1 LLAFAGFFCWPVQ
14 AGSLEL
20 WEVTGGAAP
29 VWLYGSIHVCRPEC
43 FPLPEEVEARFSK
56 AAVLAVEID
65 ATRPDVG
72 GALLRDSTGKG
83 NLKAMLTKAEWKR
96 LVHQLEPLQIP
107 ETALES
113 LSPTLANLM
122 VSLAVAGQA
131 GLSPSYGTDLH
142 FIAQAQ
148 RSGKRLV
155 ELETVAQQIK
165 ALNAGSPRDALSG
178 LRSTMKAADD
188 GSLKATL
195 EELVSAW
202 QAGDAERLSE
212 ALRKEEENNP
222 ASKRWFKELFERRNR
237 RMSESIAGLARQGEP
252 VFVVVGGGHLVGRN
266 SIPELLMRKG
276 FKLRQLSSS
285 EDAGQDETAG
295 QARMAGE

>member
-1 LLAFAGFFCWPVQ
+1 MAFAGFFCWPAQ
-14 AGSLEL
+14 AGSLLL

-43 FPLPEEVEARFSK
+43 FPLPEAVAARFSK
-56 AAVLAVEID
+56 AAVLVVEID

-72 GALLRDSTGKG
+72 DALLRDSPGRG
-83 NLKAMLTKAEWKR
+83 CLKAVLSKAEWKR
-96 LVHQLEPLQIP
+96 LLRQLEPLQMP

-131 GLSPSYGTDLH
+131 GLSPAYGTDLY

-148 RSGKRLV
+148 RGGKRLV
-155 ELETVAQQIK
+155 ELETVAQQLK
-165 ALNAGSPRDALSG
+165 ALNAGSPREALSS
-178 LRSTMKAADD
+178 LRSTMKAAND
-188 GSLKATL
+188 GSLKTML

-202 QAGDAERLSE
+202 QAGDAKRLSE
-212 ALRKEEENNP
+212 VLSKTEEADP
-222 ASKRWFKELFERRNR
+222 ASARWFKELFERRNR
-237 RMSESIAGLARQGEP
+237 RMSESIAGLAREGEP

-276 FKLRQLSSS
+276 FKVRQLSSS
-285 EDAGQDETAG
+285 EEAEQLETVGQG
-295 QARMAGE
+295 RMTGE